1 MGNRGSH
8 YRPLVP
14 GLPNARRCAP
24 GLLAAMAALYDDAHA
39 LTHEQAIAEYDR
51 IAIEDDARRSAQRA
65 LPLRGGE

>member
-1 MGNRGSH
+1 
-8 YRPLVP
+8 
-14 GLPNARRCAP
+14 
-24 GLLAAMAALYDDAHA
+24 MAALYDDAHA

>member
-1 MGNRGSH
+1 MPRGNCNS
-8 YRPLVP
+8 PLMP

-39 LTHEQAIAEYDR
+39 LTHEQAVAEYDR
-51 IAIEDDARRSAQRA
+51 IAVEDCARRSAQQA

>member
-1 MGNRGSH
+1 MGNRGNY

-24 GLLAAMAALYDDAHA
+24 GLQAAMAALYDDTHA

-51 IAIEDDARRSAQRA
+51 IAVEDEGRRSAQQA